1 MKIISHETAKIY
13 KNVIGYKPI
22 ALLLT
27 LSFFSTITELFGL
40 TIFLPIFQYIRLE
53 GDINALIQ
61 EHELWEYV
69 ITFLN
74 RFGIEISLPI
84 LLVTAFS
91 LFLVRQIF
99 IYLRI
104 IYKTVISQKLIQRL
118 RRLMFDRYMSAKT
131 SYYDR
136 LSMGDFVNSI
146 TTEIG
151 SAAFGIMTPIELA
164 LNVILAT
171 GYVFILIL
179 ISWEMTLLS
188 LVIFLFVSRIPTIWI
203 KQSADVGRKLTKANT
218 NTLSFLVDRIKS
230 PRLVRLSG
238 TGEAEM
244 DEYKRKTHIQRKLS
258 VLASQLGAK
267 TEVSVEPLAVAVS
280 LSFLYIFYSI
290 MEMKIEAI
298 GMYLLIMMRLI
309 PSLKTVLNTIQAI
322 NKFKGPV
329 ELIDQRLNEMLV
341 EKESNK
347 GSKLIKKIIN
357 SIVFKD
363 VSFQYPSTNH
373 YALKNINFQINTGE
387 LVAVVGASGSGK
399 STLIDLI
406 PLLRR
411 PTNGAIEIDGVNLNK
426 YNIKDLRA
434 LISYSPQDPQIFH
447 GTIANHIR
455 YGDKEASDKD
465 IISAAKL
472 AGIHDFVQSLPDQY
486 NTHIH
491 GSVNTLSGGQRQR
504 LDLARALIKKSE
516 ILILD
521 EPTSSLDKK
530 TESDFYKTIYN
541 LHSTKN
547 ITIIIVTHQ
556 LSSVTNYD
564 KILVLDDGSIDA
576 FGGHDELIKNSQW
589 YIDCLSDQIIKI

>member
-1 MKIISHETAKIY
+1 MLIISHEVIKIY
-13 KNVIGYKPI
+13 KNIIGYRPI
-22 ALLLT
+22 IYLLS
-27 LSFFSTITELFGL
+27 LSFFSTLTELFGL
-40 TIFLPIFQYIRLE
+40 TIFLPIFQYLRLE
-53 GDINALIQ
+53 GDISALTQ

-69 ITFLN
+69 ITSLN
-74 RFGIEISLPI
+74 KFNIEISLPI
-84 LLVTAFS
+84 LLVTAFL
-91 LFLVRQIF
+91 LFLIRQVF
-99 IYLRI
+99 VYFRLV
-104 IYKTVISQKLIQRL
+104 YKTVVSQKLIQHL
-118 RRLMFDRYMSAKT
+118 RRLMFDRYLSAKV

-136 LSMGDFVNSI
+136 LTMGDFVNSI
-146 TTEIG
+146 TTELS
-151 SAAFGIMTPIELA
+151 SAVFGIMTPVELA
-164 LNVILAT
+164 LNVILAL
-171 GYVFILIL
+171 GYVSILTL

-188 LVIFLFVSRIPTIWI
+188 LAVLLLVSRIPRIWI
-203 KQSADVGRKLTKANT
+203 KQSADVGRRVTKANT
-218 NTLSFLVDRIKS
+218 STLSFLVDRIKS
-230 PRLVRLSG
+230 PRLVKLSG

-258 VLASQLGAK
+258 VLASQLNAK
-267 TEVSVEPLAVAVS
+267 TEISIEPLAAAVS
-280 LSFLYIFYSI
+280 LLFIYIFYAI

-309 PSLKTVLNTIQAI
+309 PSLKTIINTIQAI

-329 ELIDQRLNEMLV
+329 EFVDQRLKEMLI

-411 PTNGAIEIDGVNLNK
+411 PTNGAIEIDGANLNK

-486 NTHIH
+486 STHIH

-516 ILILD
+516 VLILD

-530 TESDFYKTIYN
+530 TEKDFYKTIYN
-541 LHSTKN
+541 LHNTTN

-556 LSSVTNYD
+556 INSIVNYD
-564 KILVLDDGSIDA
+564 KILVLDNGSIDS
-576 FGGHDELIKNSQW
+576 FGSHDELIKYSQW
-589 YIDCLSDQIIKI
+589 YRNSLER